1 MHFALARA
9 HFQGKMCIS
18 LRRKRIS
25 CIRGGVISP
34 TGLES
39 VDFEFKRQPLDDRS
53 DAEIAFRLGES
64 TFWVGLRCSRG
75 AKRAF
80 RLGESAFSKQNV
92 HFA

>member
-18 LRRKRIS
+18 PRRERIS
-25 CIRGGVISP
+25 CIREGVNSP
-34 TGLES
+34 TALES
-39 VDFEFKRQPLDDRS
+39 VDFEFKRQPLDDRL
-53 DAEIAFRLGES
+53 DAKIAFRLGES

-80 RLGESAFSKQNV
+80 RLGEGAFSRQKV